1 MFLATWA
8 LIGSGV
14 VAARW
19 ASWQAVA
26 TLTPVAIL
34 AAAAKDEYEP
44 ILKTNERAAVNQQH
58 THETTP

>member
-1 MFLATWA
+1 MIWA
-8 LIGSGV
+8 AIGGGL

-19 ASWQAVA
+19 VSWQALA
-26 TLTPVAIL
+26 ALTPVAVF

-44 ILKTNERAAVNQQH
+44 ILKTNNERAAVNKQQ

>member
-1 MFLATWA
+1 M
-8 LIGSGV
+8 
-14 VAARW
+14 AARW
-19 ASWQAVA
+19 VSWQALAV
-26 TLTPVAIL
+26 LTPVAIL